1 MMGKSGLSMIYRS
14 SWASWWSKNYLKN
27 LTPGRYHVQPNRQ
40 PKKRRQCFFFEL
52 WFLAGF
58 DPKMSSKEKRQKAVS
73 RVGQFKVVQGYEFL
87 MSHSGQNKGT
97 RDLYEKEIELTD
109 EIKYREKRD
118 EITRK
123 YYTDAV
129 FLQSSKLLYKI
140 WPPKWFFQ
148 TTSFISFWSAGI

>member
-1 MMGKSGLSMIYRS
+1 
-14 SWASWWSKNYLKN
+14 
-27 LTPGRYHVQPNRQ
+27 
-40 PKKRRQCFFFEL
+40 
-52 WFLAGF
+52 
-58 DPKMSSKEKRQKAVS
+58 MSSKEKRQKAVS
-73 RVGQFKVVQGYEFL
+73 RVGQFKVVHGYEFL

-140 WPPKWFFQ
+140 
-148 TTSFISFWSAGI
+148 